1 MKKLEEDLS
10 FRVLAAGEFAEATDD
25 LRVSPSPSG
34 GLFGRC
40 SWRVVGLA
48 REMRLASFVKLSING
63 TKVRANG
70 SKHKAM
76 TYERTGLAEDP
87 DSV

>member
-1 MKKLEEDLS
+1 MFVE
-10 FRVLAAGEFAEATDD
+10 
-25 LRVSPSPSG
+25 
-34 GLFGRC
+34 
-40 SWRVVGLA
+40 VVGLA

-87 DSV
+87 TLSEPAQTASAHPSENSGSAERRLACD